1 LAISKTLKNKAA
13 GSWPVAPK
21 ASCCYSSSL
30 LAGGFVKQL
39 EEGFFGKKE
48 SRPEL

>member
-1 LAISKTLKNKAA
+1 VLDPGQLHR
-13 GSWPVAPK
+13 K

-48 SRPEL
+48 SIMIIEA